1 MTDHPTSPP
10 LAALPDDIA
19 ESIAAYAL
27 DALPPEEE
35 TRVVAY
41 IAAHP
46 EADALLEEYRSIV
59 GLIPYAAAP
68 SAPPP
73 YVRDG
78 VLRSIRGEQNRKRW
92 RLMPPVRYRFV
103 SAFAACAL
111 LLLLVWNI
119 GLQVRTAPAPANP
132 NAPISDILSAQG
144 LMTYAMTPQPDA
156 PNASGRVYLTP
167 DLTQAAMAVWKLPPL
182 SSDQT
187 YQLWFRLDDRT
198 RVSITTFSVD
208 EKGSAV
214 IRLTVPQM
222 SHPYVQC
229 GITLEPRGGSP
240 QPTGP
245 RILVSQEWAA
255 PSYPSQ

>member
-1 MTDHPTSPP
+1 MTDHPTNPP
-10 LAALPDDIA
+10 LVDLPDDIA
-19 ESIAAYAL
+19 EAIAAHAL

-35 TRVVAY
+35 ARIVAY

-46 EADALLEEYRSIV
+46 EADALLDEYRSIV
-59 GLIPYAAAP
+59 GLLPYAAAP

-78 VLRSIRGEQNRKRW
+78 VLRSIRGEQARRR
-92 RLMPPVRYRFV
+92 RLPLPPVRYRVV
-103 SAFAACAL
+103 SAFAVCAL

-119 GLQVRTAPAPANP
+119 GLQVRTAPPANP
-132 NAPISDILSAQG
+132 NTPISDILSAQG
-144 LMTYAMTPQPDA
+144 LMTFAMEPQPDA

-182 SSDQT
+182 PADRT
-187 YQLWFRLDDRT
+187 YQLWFLLDDQT

-214 IRLTVPQM
+214 VRLAVPRM

-229 GITLEPRGGSP
+229 GITSEPRDGSP

-245 RILVSQEWAA
+245 RILTSEQWSA